1 MIKRLFD
8 VVVSFF
14 GLLLVSPILLLA
26 AIAIKLDSK
35 GPVFFTQERVGRHF
49 RPFHILKFRSMTQ
62 RPATSSLQITVAGDP
77 RVTRVG
83 RILRRSKLD
92 ELPQLFN
99 VLRGDMSLVG
109 PRPEVRKYVELFHS
123 EYEEIL
129 KCRPGITDLASIR
142 YRDEERVLAAAS
154 DPEREYVER
163 VLPEK
168 IRLAKE
174 YVRRSSFR
182 SDLEVLLMTLLKVTS
197 PGK

>member
-14 GLLLVSPILLLA
+14 SLLLVSPILLLA

-62 RPATSSLQITVAGDP
+62 RPATSSLQITVAGNP

-129 KCRPGITDLASIR
+129 KCRPGITDLASIL